1 MKSRQQSARHVPD
14 GEIRYRLL
22 FENSMDGIL
31 LTAPDGRIFDANPSA
46 CAILGRTREQIVAA
60 GREGL
65 LDTGDPALA
74 SMIEERKRRGK
85 VHGELTARRPD
96 GSQFPMEMS
105 SVIFSDADGN
115 EFTCMI
121 IRDVSRRKSAE
132 AERERLLNE
141 LTDASAKIKTLSGLL
156 PICSSCKKI
165 RDEAGHWTAIEI
177 YVRDRTE
184 ADFSHGICPDCAK
197 RLYPDHYK
205 KTT

>member
-1 MKSRQQSARHVPD
+1 MNGRLIVVWVTADSSTLAFSAASNRR
-14 GEIRYRLL
+14 EIRYRLL

-31 LTAPDGRIFDANPSA
+31 LTAPDCRIFDANPSA

-141 LTDASAKIKTLSGLL
+141 LTDASAKIKKSSGPPAHLL
-156 PICSSCKKI
+156 LLQEDP
-165 RDEAGHWTAIEI
+165 R
-177 YVRDRTE
+177 
-184 ADFSHGICPDCAK
+184 
-197 RLYPDHYK
+197 
-205 KTT
+205 